1 MISRQHLTTL
11 LGLTAILWGALLLIG
26 GMHPAL
32 SLAGPFPT
40 VVGVLSILLG
50 LFDKWLWRIPWLHP
64 WFVSTPNVRGTWQGE
79 IIPSGMDLETDQPY
93 RSIRGYLVIRQ
104 TYSSISIR
112 LITQESSSELLA
124 GSIAE
129 SIDKLYTIFGTYR
142 NTPRLKR
149 RDESPIHYGGLFL
162 DVRGVPADSL
172 DGQYWTDRSTRGEL
186 HFHKRDKAIIQSFEQ
201 ANDLIPS

>member
-11 LGLTAILWGALLLIG
+11 LGLAAILWGALLLIG
-26 GMHPAL
+26 GLRPDL
-32 SLAGPFPT
+32 SLARPFST
-40 VVGVLSILLG
+40 VVGTLSILLG

-79 IIPSGMDLETDQPY
+79 IVPSGMDLEAGRPH
-93 RSIRGYLVIRQ
+93 RAIKGYLVVRQ

-129 SIDKLYTIFGTYR
+129 STDKLHTIFGTYR
-142 NTPRLKR
+142 NTPRLKK
-149 RDESPIHYGGLFL
+149 RDESPIHYGGLVL
-162 DVRGVPADSL
+162 DVRGVPADAL
-172 DGQYWTDRSTRGEL
+172 DGQYWTDRNTRGEL
-186 HFHKRDKAIIQSFEQ
+186 HFHRRDKAIVQSFEQ
-201 ANDLIPS
+201 ANALIPS